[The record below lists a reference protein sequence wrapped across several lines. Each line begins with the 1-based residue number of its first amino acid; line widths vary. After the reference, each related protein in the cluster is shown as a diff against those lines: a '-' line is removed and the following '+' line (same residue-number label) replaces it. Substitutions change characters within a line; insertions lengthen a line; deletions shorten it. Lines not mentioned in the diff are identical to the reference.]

1 MDPNVYCCF
10 NYQNV
15 QRLESIQRKEGKFF
29 YFLTL
34 RGAVAK
40 EYFHLYYNKHLPEEQ
55 WGTEVCKF
63 EEKQDDSQ
71 NWELNVEMSCLIWC
85 RFLAF

>member
-1 MDPNVYCCF
+1 MDLNVYCCF

-15 QRLESIQRKEGKFF
+15 EGLESIQRKEGSFF

-34 RGAVAK
+34 HGAVAR
-40 EYFHLYYNKHLPEEQ
+40 EYFHLYYNKHFPEEQ

-63 EEKQDDSQ
+63 EEKQDDGQ
-71 NWELNVEMSCLIWC
+71 NWELNFEVSFLI
-85 RFLAF
+85 